1 MSIRVL
7 LSVELCVTLKTY
19 LKGAPFYNASSIG
32 HPNLA
37 RALSDMAHTRLLQA
51 RTLQREADRLRSLA
65 ADDEEEAERMENA
78 RRDSLKSAE
87 ACREKALTEIE
98 AAEKIY
104 ARFRNRRGLGTCL
117 LRHAMLHLSA
127 GDFDNALKCAA
138 KAYEL
143 GRKAD
148 YLLMGGARIV
158 QCMIEGEM
166 CESEVPKY
174 CEHGRLAHSYA
185 QQAILYAA
193 KTQHL
198 ELQARAH
205 LAMGFALLNPPLRK
219 TDAATQSHQ
228 KATVLINAA
237 SLKHLAKE
245 QEELWKRI
253 AQASPATGPMSEW
266 LVQRHGKT
274 LDELKRYIFQAVWQY
289 ENGSA
294 RGVARN
300 LGISRGAAKASLRKY
315 GLPIAESR

>member
-1 MSIRVL
+1 
-7 LSVELCVTLKTY
+7 
-19 LKGAPFYNASSIG
+19 
-32 HPNLA
+32 
-37 RALSDMAHTRLLQA
+37 
-51 RTLQREADRLRSLA
+51 LA